1 MNDRNFKGVWI
12 PKQIWESPTLTLQE
26 KVFFTE
32 IESLDNEEGC
42 FASNGYFADFFGLS
56 KTRVSLVIKSL
67 IDKKYI
73 TSLIIYRE
81 GSKEILKR
89 VLKVCYIP
97 YITNV
102 KDPTQGKLKDNNT
115 VNNTISNTDNNTN
128 NIDIIYSAEKEIFD
142 YWNSKEGTVTSNTN
156 SFDTNKIATAIKNFK
171 KEEIVKA
178 IDRLDKSVTD
188 INYYYNFQWN
198 IYKFF
203 KQANGISNWLDD
215 GQLWN
220 DYKTKGEGSS
230 NGGVR
235 KHNATSK
242 EQSSAE
248 SEGDRLSRRATEKYR
263 TNMEDIEC
271 DF

>member
-1 MNDRNFKGVWI
+1 MNERNFKGVWI
-12 PKQIWESPTLTLQE
+12 PKQIWECPSLTLQE

-42 FASNGYFADFFGLS
+42 FASNGYFAEFFGLS

-67 IDKKYI
+67 IVKRYI
-73 TSLIIYRE
+73 TSVIIYKE
-81 GSKEILKR
+81 GTKEILKR
-89 VLKVCYIP
+89 VLKVCYIG

-115 VNNTISNTDNNTN
+115 VNNTTNNTDN
-128 NIDIIYSAEKEIFD
+128 IYTQEREIFD
-142 YWNSKEGTVTSNTN
+142 YWNSKKGTVTSNES
-156 SFDTNKIATAIKNFK
+156 SFDKNKIATAIKNFK

-178 IDRLDKSVTD
+178 IDKLDKAVLD
-188 INYYYNFQWN
+188 DNYYYNFQWN

-203 KQANGISNWLDD
+203 KQANGISNWLED

-220 DYKTKGEGSS
+220 DYKSKGEGSS
-230 NGGVR
+230 SGGTR
-235 KHNATSK
+235 QNNATSK
-242 EQSSAE
+242 KQSGTE
-248 SEGDRLSRRATEKYR
+248 SEGDRLARRATEKYG
-263 TNMEDIEC
+263 TNLEDIKC

>member
-12 PKQIWESPTLTLQE
+12 PKQIWESPLLTLQE

-32 IESLDNEEGC
+32 IDSLDNEEGC
-42 FASNGYFADFFGLS
+42 FASNGYFAEFFGLS

-67 IDKKYI
+67 IVKRYI
-73 TSLIIYRE
+73 TSVIIYKE

-89 VLKVCYIP
+89 VLKVCYIG

-115 VNNTISNTDNNTN
+115 VNNTINNTN
-128 NIDIIYSAEKEIFD
+128 NIYTKEREIFD
-142 YWNSKEGTVTSNTN
+142 YWNSKKGTVTSKED
-156 SFDTNKIATAIKNFK
+156 SFDERKIATAIKNFK

-178 IDRLDKSVTD
+178 IDRLDKAVLD
-188 INYYYNFQWN
+188 VNYYYNFKWN

-203 KQANGISNWLDD
+203 KQSNGISNWLED

-220 DYKTKGEGSS
+220 DYKSKGDGS
-230 NGGVR
+230 NGGTR
-235 KHNATSK
+235 KNNAAGK
-242 EQSSAE
+242 KQSSTE
-248 SEGDRLSRRATEKYR
+248 SEGDRLARRATEKYGA
-263 TNMEDIEC
+263 NMEDIEC

>member
-12 PKQIWESPTLTLQE
+12 PKQIWECPTLTLQE

-67 IDKKYI
+67 IEKKYI

-81 GSKEILKR
+81 GTKEILKR
-89 VLKVCYIP
+89 VLKVCYIG
-97 YITNV
+97 YITKV

-115 VNNTISNTDNNTN
+115 VNNTVNNTYN
-128 NIDIIYSAEKEIFD
+128 NTINIYTLERELFD
-142 YWNSKEGTVTSNTN
+142 YWNIKKGTVTSTEN

-178 IDRLDKSVTD
+178 IDRLDKAVIDT
-188 INYYYNFQWN
+188 NYYYNFKWN

-220 DYKTKGEGSS
+220 DYKSKGEGTS
-230 NGGVR
+230 NGGTR
-235 KHNATSK
+235 KYNGTSK
-242 EQSSAE
+242 EKSSTE
-248 SEGDRLSRRATEKYR
+248 SEGDRLSRRASEKYG
-263 TNMEDIEC
+263 TNVENIEC